1 MTRNLRTQ
9 LVAQAEHALRCWHGD
24 DMTREQAAALLP
36 KWRFAVGLDD
46 DLRTEVLS
54 RFSPAEPPS
63 VPGLDWLPEVEADAK
78 QIVAEVVA
86 GVPRVREFHDDH
98 GCTWREHA
106 SGQLVL
112 LDANGKDSGLRKDH
126 IVVERLYGPLV
137 EVVPQPDAE
146 AVDRG

>member
-1 MTRNLRTQ
+1 VVTRNLRTQ

-36 KWRFAVGLDD
+36 MWRHAAGLDD
-46 DLRTEVLS
+46 ELRADVLS
-54 RFSPAEPPS
+54 RFSLAEPPA
-63 VPGLDWLPEVEADAK
+63 VPGLDWLPAVEADADVL
-78 QIVAEVVA
+78 VAEAVA
-86 GVPRVREFHDDH
+86 ALDGPREFADAH

-112 LDANGKDSGLRKDH
+112 LDVNGKDSGLRKDH

-146 AVDRG
+146 AGA